1 MDEQNFKVF
10 WDETLRQIKENYE
23 KTGKSNLY
31 EIWFEELEYIKDTPS
46 GIKIRFPST
55 FYWTQMNSYKMI
67 NEIET
72 MISSLTGKN
81 LKIEPLIEA
90 SKIEKNDEIISEENI
105 KPDEKK
111 ENTKEIISKPKAE
124 IPPHENLD
132 NRYTFDTFVP
142 GKNSE
147 YAYNACLT
155 AAKNP
160 GKAYNPILLYGGS
173 GLGKTHLLKAVG
185 NYIYNE
191 KKGKIKIT
199 YITAENFMNE
209 YIQAVKSQKIDKF
222 KSIYRNLDVLLL
234 DDIQFF
240 ERECDST
247 QEELFHT
254 LEALINKKSQMVFT
268 CDKPMNEVKKIEK
281 RITTRLSNGLNID
294 LLPPNL
300 ETRIAIIRKKL
311 EESGNTL
318 ADNIIDYIAQN
329 VQSNVRALESAIV
342 TVTGYQ
348 EFRPDQP
355 LDLSKVEELIKG
367 QSSKIEDIS
376 IEKIQNI
383 VANHYNL
390 SVSDLKGKKRDAKI
404 ANPRHI
410 AIYIAR
416 KIGEYSLNEIGN
428 EFGGRDHS
436 TIMSSIEKIGDGMK
450 INSSLEN
457 TVQMLIKE
465 CSD

>member
-1 MDEQNFKVF
+1 MGEQNYKVF
-10 WDETLRQIKENYE
+10 WDETLRQIKENYN
-23 KTGKSNLY
+23 KSGKSNLY
-31 EIWFEELEYIKDTPS
+31 EIWFEELEYIKDTPA
-46 GIKIRFPST
+46 GIKIRFPSS

-67 NEIET
+67 SEIET
-72 MISSLTGKN
+72 IISSLTGKN

-90 SKIEKNDEIISEENI
+90 SKIKEDESENNVTEIKKPVVEKTVTE
-105 KPDEKK
+105 
-111 ENTKEIISKPKAE
+111 KPKE
-124 IPPHENLD
+124 TIPPHENLD

-191 KKGKIKIT
+191 KKGKVKIT

-209 YIQAVKSQKIDKF
+209 FIQALRAQKIDKF

-240 ERECDST
+240 ERDNEST

-254 LEALINKKSQMVFT
+254 LEALISRKSQMVFT

-311 EESGNTL
+311 EESGKSL
-318 ADNIIDYIAQN
+318 SDEIIDYIAHN
-329 VQSNVRALESAIV
+329 VQSNVRALESAII

-348 EFRPDQP
+348 EFRPDQN
-355 LDLSKVEELIKG
+355 LELSKVEELIKG
-367 QSSKIEDIS
+367 QSSKVEDIS
-376 IEKIQNI
+376 IEKIQKI

-390 SVSDLKGKKRDAKI
+390 TVSDLKGKKRESKI

-410 AIYIAR
+410 AVYIAR
-416 KIGEYSLNEIGN
+416 IVGEYSLNEIGN

-436 TIMSSIEKIGDGMK
+436 TIMSSIEKISDRMK
-450 INSSLEN
+450 IDSSFEM

-465 CSD
+465 CTD